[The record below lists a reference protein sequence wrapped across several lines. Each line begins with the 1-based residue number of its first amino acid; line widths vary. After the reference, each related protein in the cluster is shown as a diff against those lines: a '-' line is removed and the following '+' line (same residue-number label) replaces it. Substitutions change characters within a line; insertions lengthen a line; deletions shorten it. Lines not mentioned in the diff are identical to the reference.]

1 MEIYFSGTWG
11 TITDSEWSSDDAQ
24 VACRKLG
31 YFKPGIEKQLNFIQ
45 SCFFTRLHRK
55 CAYLHSVLRPLRTS
69 LVDMWYN
76 GLNYDIQCGQ
86 LQQYLSSSCKC
97 THCQDAGSGHLIKTV
112 LCKNGRVILKLLWL
126 SELHLFG
133 VSHDCSAFAVLD
145 HQFWKQ
151 NVAIRIS
158 M

>member
-1 MEIYFSGTWG
+1 MICLLSTK
-11 TITDSEWSSDDAQ
+11 SS
-24 VACRKLG
+24 
-31 YFKPGIEKQLNFIQ
+31 N
-45 SCFFTRLHRK
+45 TH
-55 CAYLHSVLRPLRTS
+55 
-69 LVDMWYN
+69 
-76 GLNYDIQCGQ
+76 GLNLIFELHIPAAPIKEDVEFTVKVRLADEMFKVQSGYELVSAIYSVSTNHPLPVQAVLKIQ
-86 LQQYLSSSCKC
+86 
-97 THCQDAGSGHLIKTV
+97 HCVPTDTISNQIH
-112 LCKNGRVILKLLWL
+112 CKNIRVILKLLWL